1 MKEDHRRSA
10 EEQPLKEVIEKFLK
24 AYAWDGKMKEMDLVA
39 AWPELMGIAVANR
52 TKEIRIQNKK
62 LFLTI
67 DSSVVVVTDNV
78 TVWPT
83 WLVKLIVSGFHV
95 ATLFRAHNSRL
106 PLGTVTPLI
115 AIWAVS

>member
-67 DSSVVVVTDNV
+67 DSSVMREELLLGKQIIIDRLNDYAGQEIVTD
-78 TVWPT
+78 
-83 WLVKLIVSGFHV
+83 
-95 ATLFRAHNSRL
+95 
-106 PLGTVTPLI
+106 
-115 AIWAVS
+115 IWFA

>member
-24 AYAWDGKMKEMDLVA
+24 AYAWDGKMKEMDIVA

-62 LFLTI
+62 LYLTI
-67 DSSVVVVTDNV
+67 DSSVMREELLLGKQIIIDRLNDYAGQEIVTD
-78 TVWPT
+78 
-83 WLVKLIVSGFHV
+83 
-95 ATLFRAHNSRL
+95 
-106 PLGTVTPLI
+106 
-115 AIWAVS
+115 IWFA

>member
-52 TKEIRIQNKK
+52 TKEIHIQNKK

-67 DSSVVVVTDNV
+67 DSSVMREELLLGKQIIIDRLNEYAGQEIVTD
-78 TVWPT
+78 
-83 WLVKLIVSGFHV
+83 
-95 ATLFRAHNSRL
+95 
-106 PLGTVTPLI
+106 
-115 AIWAVS
+115 IWFA

>member
-10 EEQPLKEVIEKFLK
+10 EEQPLKEVIDKFLK
-24 AYAWDGKMKEMDLVA
+24 AYAWDGKMKEMDIVA

-67 DSSVVVVTDNV
+67 DSSVMREELLLGKQIIIDRLNDYAGQEIVTD
-78 TVWPT
+78 
-83 WLVKLIVSGFHV
+83 
-95 ATLFRAHNSRL
+95 
-106 PLGTVTPLI
+106 
-115 AIWAVS
+115 IWFA

>member
-10 EEQPLKEVIEKFLK
+10 EEQPLKEVIDKFLK
-24 AYAWDGKMKEMDLVA
+24 AYAWDGKMKEMDIVA

-67 DSSVVVVTDNV
+67 DSSVMREELLLGKQIIIDRLNDYAGQEIETD
-78 TVWPT
+78 
-83 WLVKLIVSGFHV
+83 
-95 ATLFRAHNSRL
+95 
-106 PLGTVTPLI
+106 
-115 AIWAVS
+115 IWFA

>member
-62 LFLTI
+62 LLLTI
-67 DSSVVVVTDNV
+67 DSSVMREELLLGKQIIIDRLNDYAGQEIVTD
-78 TVWPT
+78 
-83 WLVKLIVSGFHV
+83 
-95 ATLFRAHNSRL
+95 
-106 PLGTVTPLI
+106 
-115 AIWAVS
+115 IWFA

>member
-10 EEQPLKEVIEKFLK
+10 EEQPLKEIIDKFLK

-62 LFLTI
+62 LYLTI
-67 DSSVVVVTDNV
+67 DSSVMREELLLGKQIIIDRLNEFAGQEIVTD
-78 TVWPT
+78 
-83 WLVKLIVSGFHV
+83 
-95 ATLFRAHNSRL
+95 
-106 PLGTVTPLI
+106 
-115 AIWAVS
+115 IWFA

>member
-10 EEQPLKEVIEKFLK
+10 EEQPLKEIIDKFLK

-62 LFLTI
+62 LYLTI
-67 DSSVVVVTDNV
+67 DSSVMREELLLGKQIILNRLNEYAGQEVVTD
-78 TVWPT
+78 
-83 WLVKLIVSGFHV
+83 
-95 ATLFRAHNSRL
+95 
-106 PLGTVTPLI
+106 
-115 AIWAVS
+115 IWFA

>member
-10 EEQPLKEVIEKFLK
+10 EEQPLKEIIDKFLK

-62 LFLTI
+62 LYLTI
-67 DSSVVVVTDNV
+67 DSSVMREELLLGKQIIIDRINEYAGQEIVTD
-78 TVWPT
+78 
-83 WLVKLIVSGFHV
+83 
-95 ATLFRAHNSRL
+95 
-106 PLGTVTPLI
+106 
-115 AIWAVS
+115 IWFA